1 VAGPLYRQ
9 IADQLRRM
17 IESGDLKAG
26 TQVPTEDQLME
37 EYRASRNT
45 VRGALKELATRN
57 LVYTLHGK
65 GTFVSERVRPIIIT
79 LTSDPETGRGG
90 GEGRVYTTEVAASGR
105 DPQMGPL
112 EVSLTRAIPAI
123 AASLQIPEKTEVIV
137 RHENGH
143 VDGLPW
149 QRQTSY
155 YPRSLE
161 ARAPRLLETSNIKEG
176 VVAYLAGLGIE
187 QCGYRDEIAW
197 RTPDETET
205 SYFDLPADGHIQVVE
220 IRRITFD
227 QNGNRVRLTVTIWRA
242 DRNQFVIN
250 VGEVPPTARDQV

>member
-1 VAGPLYRQ
+1 MAGPLYRQ

-17 IESGDLKAG
+17 IESGDLTAG
-26 TQVPTEDQLME
+26 TQIPTEDQLME
-37 EYRASRNT
+37 EYQASRNT
-45 VRGALKELATRN
+45 VRGALKELAARG
-57 LVYTLHGK
+57 LVYTRHGK
-65 GTFVSERVRPIIIT
+65 GTFVSERMRPIIIT

-90 GEGRVYTTEVAASGR
+90 GEGHVYTTEVAASGR
-105 DPQMGPL
+105 DPQMGTL
-112 EVSLTRAIPAI
+112 EVRLMIAGPAI
-123 AASLQIPEKTEVIV
+123 AALLQIPEKTEVIV
-137 RHENGH
+137 RQENGY

-161 ARAPRLLETSNIKEG
+161 ASAPRLFETSNIREG
-176 VVAYLAGLGIE
+176 VVTYLAGLGIE
-187 QCGYRDEIAW
+187 QCGYRDEITW

-227 QNGNRVRLTVTIWRA
+227 QNGSRVRLTVTIWRA
-242 DRNQFVIN
+242 DKNQFVIN
-250 VGEVPPTARDQV
+250 VGEVPPTARGQA